1 MKVPETKRQV
11 RRLIGFFSYFRDYI
25 KNFAEIA
32 KPLTDL
38 TGIRIPNKVP
48 WGEKENKAFEQ
59 LKTQLCKA
67 TMEPMQIVHFSRPY
81 VIEVDSSD
89 STTGAVLLQSMLEQG
104 NKPVAFASQ
113 KLTPTQKSWSTIEK
127 EAFAA
132 IWALNKFRN
141 WIFNKPVT
149 VYSDHNPLI
158 YITESA
164 TKSAKLMRWALALQQ
179 YNVVF
184 KFKAGRAN
192 VVADCLSR
200 LDN

>member
-1 MKVPETKRQV
+1 M
-11 RRLIGFFSYFRDYI
+11 
-25 KNFAEIA
+25 
-32 KPLTDL
+32 TDL

-67 TMEPMQIVHFSRPY
+67 TMEPMQIVDFSKPY

-89 STTGAVLLQSMLEQG
+89 STTGAVLLQSVLEQG
-104 NKPVAFASQ
+104 NKTVAFASQ

-132 IWALNKFRN
+132 IWALDKFRN

-149 VYSDHNPLI
+149 VYSRD
-158 YITESA
+158 
-164 TKSAKLMRWALALQQ
+164 
-179 YNVVF
+179 
-184 KFKAGRAN
+184 G
-192 VVADCLSR
+192 
-200 LDN
+200 

>member
-1 MKVPETKRQV
+1 M
-11 RRLIGFFSYFRDYI
+11 
-25 KNFAEIA
+25 
-32 KPLTDL
+32 TDL
-38 TGIRIPNKVP
+38 TGKRIPNKVL

-59 LKTQLCKA
+59 LKTELCKA
-67 TMEPMQIVHFSRPY
+67 TMEPMQIVDFSKHAY
-81 VIEVDSSD
+81 VTEVDSSD
-89 STTGAVLLQSMLEQG
+89 STIGAVLLQSMLEQG

-113 KLTPTQKSWSTIEK
+113 KLTPTQKSWSTIKK

-132 IWALNKFRN
+132 IWALDKFRN

-149 VYSDHNPLI
+149 VYSDHNPLT

>member
-1 MKVPETKRQV
+1 
-11 RRLIGFFSYFRDYI
+11 
-25 KNFAEIA
+25 
-32 KPLTDL
+32 LTDL
-38 TGIRIPNKVP
+38 TGKRIPNKVL

-59 LKTQLCKA
+59 LKTELCKA
-67 TMEPMQIVHFSRPY
+67 TMEPVQIVDFSKPY
-81 VIEVDSSD
+81 VDSSD
-89 STTGAVLLQSMLEQG
+89 STIGAVLLQSMLEQG

-113 KLTPTQKSWSTIEK
+113 KLTSTQKSWSTIEK

-141 WIFNKPVT
+141 WIFNKPVN
-149 VYSDHNPLI
+149 VYSDHNPLT
-158 YITESA
+158 YINESA

-179 YNVVF
+179 YDVVF